1 MLDFFSRIL
10 LRLRRVDYSP
20 SSHYVVDLGG
30 QRVFCISD
38 AVSELDALHTALSL
52 FFSVPGRQLEM
63 PSKEL
68 PWLIYSGGVALMT
81 IQKPEE
87 ASLFTQDYI
96 KPNFSVLK
104 S

>member
-1 MLDFFSRIL
+1 M
-10 LRLRRVDYSP
+10 P

-52 FFSVPGRQLEM
+52 FFSVPGRKLQM

-68 PWLIYSGGVALMT
+68 PWFIYSGGVALMT

-87 ASLFTQDYI
+87 AVLFTQDYI
-96 KPNFSVLK
+96 QPNFVSC
-104 S
+104 